1 MTQNRLSY
9 AIVHENWK
17 LVANKDFSK
26 CELYDLVA
34 DPLEKLELSKAQ
46 PVVVEKL
53 VQAIQDWI
61 QTLPTSPS
69 GPVFSSLRA
78 NPVP

>member
-1 MTQNRLSY
+1 
-9 AIVHENWK
+9 
-17 LVANKDFSK
+17 LVANQDFSK

-34 DPLEKLELSKAQ
+34 DPLEKVELSKVQ
-46 PVVVEKL
+46 PEVVETL
-53 VQAIQDWI
+53 VKAIRDWI

-78 NPVP
+78 DPVP